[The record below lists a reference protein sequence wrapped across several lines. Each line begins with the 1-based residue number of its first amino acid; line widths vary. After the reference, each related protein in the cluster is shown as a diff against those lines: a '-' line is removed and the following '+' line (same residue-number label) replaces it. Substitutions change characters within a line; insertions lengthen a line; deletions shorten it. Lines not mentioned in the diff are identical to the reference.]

1 MTTISDTD
9 VTRKVSEDQIDTVAA
24 DGPTRRTAADR
35 PTPKQRGLGLAAQFF
50 VLAAA
55 LLALTIGL
63 TVAVAAWRSTQVA
76 EQTIRED
83 LARVPEVWEGY
94 SSSRSSAALEQV
106 RSLAREPGTLA
117 IFAEEVDLST
127 RLSFATEDAP
137 QMLQEA
143 STVFLFDRYSGV
155 LARSDRPDGSGVGQ
169 PFAGVGWVA
178 SVLDTWQG
186 TTAFIRERDSLA
198 MVAAAPVIAGEG
210 DGAQLQGVLAVTFP
224 IGEEALAQL
233 QTLTRGEVAIAA
245 DMARRGEAPQLE
257 LTAASPGVD
266 GATLVSALKNVPEAF
281 DEVFLSGAVYGPV
294 TVGAGADA
302 REVLA
307 LPIFNSSGES
317 LAALLVARSR
327 AEEMASFYAIR
338 RGLIV
343 AGVVMLL
350 LSLPLSYLLGR
361 RIAKPLQKLARGAEL
376 IRDGRL
382 DVELPESGGGE
393 VGVLAGA
400 FAAMVEELREKHAL
414 EQLVADMRSRSA
426 DTGSAD
432 TRAAPPLASIARDV
446 RLPALG
452 EVFGDRYKIRSELGR
467 GGMGV
472 VFRASDLELEE
483 DVALKVM
490 RPEAFAEATDGV
502 AKLKQEVR
510 LARRISHP
518 NVIRVHDLVE
528 ADGLRCLSMEFV
540 PGTTLLEVLKQHGGL
555 RLAPGLQVAKQ
566 LCRGLTAVHSQ
577 GIVHRDLKP
586 QNVMVLPNGV
596 VKLMDFGISSGLK
609 GAGATDEGVVVGTP
623 AYMSPEQCRGQD
635 LDFHSDLYSLGIVL
649 WEMFAGKIPFSGST
663 VGSLIQQQLN
673 TAAPPL
679 RGARADIPAE
689 LEQVVMACLAKNPDH
704 RPASAS
710 LVYQSLRD
718 VLVTDW

>member
-9 VTRKVSEDQIDTVAA
+9 VTRRVTEDNIETLAA
-24 DGPTRRTAADR
+24 GGAHRPTGARPPAPTR
-35 PTPKQRGLGLAAQFF
+35 RGLGLAARFF
-50 VLAAA
+50 LLAAA
-55 LLALTIGL
+55 LLAGTLGL
-63 TVAVAAWRSTQVA
+63 TVAVAAWQSARVA
-76 EQTIRED
+76 EKTIRED
-83 LARVPEVWEGY
+83 LARVPAVWDGY
-94 SSSRSSAALEQV
+94 VTSRASAALEQV
-106 RSLAREPGTLA
+106 RSLAREPGTQAL
-117 IFAEEVDLST
+117 FADEVDLST
-127 RLSFATEDAP
+127 RLSFAVEDAP

-169 PFAGVGWVA
+169 PFASVGWVA

-186 TTAFIRERDSLA
+186 TTAFIRERESLA
-198 MVAAAPVIAGEG
+198 MVAAAPVITGEG

-224 IGEEALAQL
+224 LGQKALAQL
-233 QTLTRGEVAIAA
+233 QTLTRGEVAVVA
-245 DMARRGEAPQLE
+245 DMARRGEALQLE
-257 LTAASPGVD
+257 LSASTP
-266 GATLVSALKNVPEAF
+266 
-281 DEVFLSGAVYGPV
+281 
-294 TVGAGADA
+294 GAGGAALVTALLQDPQTLNDVFGANRLFGPATIGVASDA
-302 REVLA
+302 REVVA
-307 LPIFNSSGES
+307 VPVMSSSGDV
-317 LAALLVARSR
+317 LAALVVARSR

-338 RGLIV
+338 RGLIF
-343 AGVVMLL
+343 AGAAMLL
-350 LSLPLSYLLGR
+350 LSLPVSYLLGR
-361 RIAKPLQKLARGAEL
+361 SIARPLTKLAQGAEL

-382 DVELPESGGGE
+382 DVELPASGGGE

-400 FAAMVEELREKHAL
+400 FAAMVEELREKDAL

-426 DTGSAD
+426 DTGGEPTHRTTPVSG
-432 TRAAPPLASIARDV
+432 SARDA
-446 RLPALG
+446 RLPLPG

-540 PGTTLLEVLKQHGGL
+540 PGTTLLQVLKQHGGL

-566 LCRGLTAVHSQ
+566 LCRGLTAVHGQ

-586 QNVMVLPNGV
+586 QNVMVLPNGL
-596 VKLMDFGISSGLK
+596 VKLMDFGVSSGLK
-609 GAGATDEGVVVGTP
+609 GAATTEDGTVVGTP

-635 LDFHSDLYSLGIVL
+635 LDFRSDLYSLGIVF
-649 WEMFAGKIPFSGST
+649 WEMFAGKIPFSGTT

-679 RGARADIPAE
+679 RGARADIPLE
-689 LEQVVMACLAKNPDH
+689 LEQVVMACLAKDPAQ

>member
-1 MTTISDTD
+1 MMTTSDTD
-9 VTRKVSEDQIDTVAA
+9 VTHKVSEDHIETVAA
-24 DGPTRRTAADR
+24 QAPVRRTESGR
-35 PTPKQRGLGLAAQFF
+35 KTPRQRGLGLAAQFF

-55 LLALTIGL
+55 LLSLTLGL
-63 TVAVAAWRSTQVA
+63 TVAVAAWRSGQVA

-83 LARVPEVWEGY
+83 LARVPDVWEGY
-94 SSSRSSAALEQV
+94 ALSRSSAALEQV
-106 RSLAREPGTLA
+106 QSLAREPGTLA
-117 IFAEEVDLST
+117 IFADEVDLST

-143 STVFLFDRYSGV
+143 STIFLFDRYSGV
-155 LARSDRPDGSGVGQ
+155 LARSDRPDGSGIGQ
-169 PFAGVGWVA
+169 PFASVGWVA

-186 TTAFIRERDSLA
+186 TTAFLRERDQLA

-224 IGEEALAQL
+224 IGTEALAQL
-233 QTLTRGEVAIAA
+233 QTLTRGEIAIVA
-245 DMARRGEAPQLE
+245 DMAGRNEPPQPGL
-257 LTAASPGVD
+257 AASTPGID
-266 GATLVSALKNVPEAF
+266 GAALVAALVDDSVATDSVF
-281 DEVFLSGAVYGPV
+281 LAGEVFGPV
-294 TVGAGADA
+294 TIGADAEA

-307 LPIFNSSGES
+307 VPIFNSTGDS

-327 AEEMASFYAIR
+327 AEEMASFFAIR
-338 RGLIV
+338 RGLII

-350 LSLPLSYLLGR
+350 LSLPISYLLGR

-382 DVELPESGGGE
+382 DVDLPEAGSGE

-400 FAAMVEELREKHAL
+400 FAAMVEELREKDAL
-414 EQLVADMRSRSA
+414 EQLVADMRSSSA
-426 DTGSAD
+426 DTDGGA
-432 TRAAPPLASIARDV
+432 TQAAPPPSAIARDA
-446 RLPALG
+446 RLPATG
-452 EVFGDRYKIRSELGR
+452 EVFGERYKIRSELGR

-490 RPEAFAEATDGV
+490 RPETFADATDGV

-528 ADGLRCLSMEFV
+528 AGGLRCLSMEFV
-540 PGTTLLEVLKQHGGL
+540 PGTTLLAVLRQHGGL

-566 LCRGLTAVHSQ
+566 LCRGLTAVHSE

-596 VKLMDFGISSGLK
+596 VKLMDFGVSSGLQS
-609 GAGATDEGVVVGTP
+609 AGTNKEGMVVGTP
-623 AYMSPEQCRGQD
+623 AYMSPEQCRGQE
-635 LDFHSDLYSLGIVL
+635 LDFRSDLYSLGIVL
-649 WEMFAGKIPFSGST
+649 WEMFAGKIPFSGTT
-663 VGSLIQQQLN
+663 VASLIQQQLN
-673 TAAPPL
+673 TVAPPL
-679 RGARADIPAE
+679 RGARDDVPPE
-689 LEQVVMACLAKNPDH
+689 LERVVMSCLAKDPDQ

>member
-1 MTTISDTD
+1 MMTISDTD
-9 VTRKVSEDQIDTVAA
+9 VTREVSEDHIETVAA
-24 DGPTRRTAADR
+24 RVPDRRTGAGR
-35 PTPKQRGLGLAAQFF
+35 KTQKQRGFGLAVQFF

-55 LLALTIGL
+55 LLALTLGL
-63 TVAVAAWRSTQVA
+63 TVAIAAWRSGQVA
-76 EQTIRED
+76 ERTIRDD
-83 LARVPEVWEGY
+83 LARVPDVWEGY
-94 SSSRSSAALEQV
+94 TLSRSSAALEQV
-106 RSLAREPGTLA
+106 QSLAREPGTLA
-117 IFAEEVDLST
+117 IFADEVDLST

-186 TTAFIRERDSLA
+186 TTAFLRERDQLA

-224 IGEEALAQL
+224 IGAEALAQL
-233 QTLTRGEVAIAA
+233 QTLTRGEVAIVA
-245 DMARRGEAPQLE
+245 DMARRGEAPQPE
-257 LTAASPGVD
+257 LTASTPGIEGTMLDDAVTNNAL
-266 GATLVSALKNVPEAF
+266 ATET
-281 DEVFLSGAVYGPV
+281 VFLEGQVFGPV
-294 TVGAGADA
+294 TVGTAAEA
-302 REVLA
+302 RDVLA
-307 LPIFNSSGES
+307 VPIFNSSGDS

-338 RGLIV
+338 RGLIF
-343 AGVVMLL
+343 AGVAMLL
-350 LSLPLSYLLGR
+350 LSLPISYLLGR
-361 RIAKPLQKLARGAEL
+361 RIAKPLQELARGAEA

-382 DVELPESGGGE
+382 DVELPDGGSGE

-400 FAAMVEELREKHAL
+400 FGAMVEELREKEAL

-426 DTGSAD
+426 DTDGGA
-432 TRAAPPLASIARDV
+432 TQAAPPPSAIARDV
-446 RLPALG
+446 RLPATG
-452 EVFGDRYKIRSELGR
+452 EVFGERYKIRSELGR

-490 RPEAFAEATDGV
+490 RPEAFEEATDSV

-510 LARRISHP
+510 LARKISHP

-528 ADGLRCLSMEFV
+528 AGGLRCLSMEFV
-540 PGTTLLEVLKQHGGL
+540 PGTSLLAVLKQHGGL

-566 LCRGLTAVHSQ
+566 LCRGLTAVHTE

-609 GAGATDEGVVVGTP
+609 SAGATNEGVVVGTP

-635 LDFHSDLYSLGIVL
+635 LDFRSDLYSLGIVL

-679 RGARADIPAE
+679 RGARDDIPPE
-689 LEQVVMACLAKNPDH
+689 LEQIVMACLAKDPER
-704 RPASAS
+704 RPVSAS
-710 LVYQSLRD
+710 MVYQSLRD

>member
-1 MTTISDTD
+1 MMTISDTD
-9 VTRKVSEDQIDTVAA
+9 VTREVSEDHIETVAA
-24 DGPTRRTAADR
+24 RVPDRRTGAGR
-35 PTPKQRGLGLAAQFF
+35 KTQKQRGFGLAVQFF

-55 LLALTIGL
+55 LLALTLGL
-63 TVAVAAWRSTQVA
+63 TVAIAAWRSGQVA
-76 EQTIRED
+76 ERTIRDD
-83 LARVPEVWEGY
+83 LARVPDVWEGY
-94 SSSRSSAALEQV
+94 ALSRSSAALEQV
-106 RSLAREPGTLA
+106 QSLAREPGTLA
-117 IFAEEVDLST
+117 IFADEVDLST

-186 TTAFIRERDSLA
+186 TTAFLRERDQLA

-224 IGEEALAQL
+224 IGAEALAQL
-233 QTLTRGEVAIAA
+233 QTLTRGEVAIVA
-245 DMARRGEAPQLE
+245 DMARRGEAPQPE
-257 LTAASPGVD
+257 LTASTPGIEGTMLDDAVTNNAL
-266 GATLVSALKNVPEAF
+266 ATET
-281 DEVFLSGAVYGPV
+281 VFLEGQVFGPV
-294 TVGAGADA
+294 TVGTAAEA
-302 REVLA
+302 RDVLA
-307 LPIFNSSGES
+307 VPIFNSSGDS

-338 RGLIV
+338 RGLIF
-343 AGVVMLL
+343 AGVAMLL
-350 LSLPLSYLLGR
+350 LSLPVSYLLGR
-361 RIAKPLQKLARGAEL
+361 RIAKPLQELARGAEA

-382 DVELPESGGGE
+382 DVELPDGGSGE

-400 FAAMVEELREKHAL
+400 FGAMVEELREKEAL
-414 EQLVADMRSRSA
+414 EQLVADMRARSA
-426 DTGSAD
+426 DTDGGP
-432 TRAAPPLASIARDV
+432 TQAAPPPSAIARDA
-446 RLPALG
+446 RLPATG
-452 EVFGDRYKIRSELGR
+452 EVFGERYKIRSELGR

-490 RPEAFAEATDGV
+490 RPEAFEEATDGV

-510 LARRISHP
+510 LARKISHP

-528 ADGLRCLSMEFV
+528 AGGLRCLSMEFV
-540 PGTTLLEVLKQHGGL
+540 PGTTLLAVLKQHGGL

-566 LCRGLTAVHSQ
+566 LCRGLTAVHTE

-609 GAGATDEGVVVGTP
+609 SAGATNEGVVVGTP

-635 LDFHSDLYSLGIVL
+635 LDFRSDLYSLGIVL
-649 WEMFAGKIPFSGST
+649 WEMFAGKIPFSGTT

-673 TAAPPL
+673 TTAPPL
-679 RGARADIPAE
+679 RGARDDIPPE
-689 LEQVVMACLAKNPDH
+689 LEQIVMACLAKDPEH
-704 RPASAS
+704 RPVSAS
-710 LVYQSLRD
+710 MVYQSLRD

>member
-1 MTTISDTD
+1 M
-9 VTRKVSEDQIDTVAA
+9 
-24 DGPTRRTAADR
+24 
-35 PTPKQRGLGLAAQFF
+35 
-50 VLAAA
+50 
-55 LLALTIGL
+55 TIG
-63 TVAVAAWRSTQVA
+63 AA
-76 EQTIRED
+76 
-83 LARVPEVWEGY
+83 
-94 SSSRSSAALEQV
+94 
-106 RSLAREPGTLA
+106 
-117 IFAEEVDLST
+117 
-127 RLSFATEDAP
+127 
-137 QMLQEA
+137 
-143 STVFLFDRYSGV
+143 
-155 LARSDRPDGSGVGQ
+155 
-169 PFAGVGWVA
+169 
-178 SVLDTWQG
+178 
-186 TTAFIRERDSLA
+186 
-198 MVAAAPVIAGEG
+198 
-210 DGAQLQGVLAVTFP
+210 
-224 IGEEALAQL
+224 
-233 QTLTRGEVAIAA
+233 
-245 DMARRGEAPQLE
+245 
-257 LTAASPGVD
+257 
-266 GATLVSALKNVPEAF
+266 
-281 DEVFLSGAVYGPV
+281 
-294 TVGAGADA
+294 ADA

-307 LPIFNSSGES
+307 VPIFNSSGES

-327 AEEMASFYAIR
+327 VEEMASFYAIR
-338 RGLIV
+338 RGLVI
-343 AGVVMLL
+343 AGAVMLL
-350 LSLPLSYLLGR
+350 LSLPVSFLLGR
-361 RIAKPLQKLARGAEL
+361 RVARPLQKLARGAEL

-400 FAAMVEELREKHAL
+400 FAAMVEELREKEAL

-426 DTGSAD
+426 DTGSAP
-432 TRAAPPLASIARDV
+432 TRAASSHPSAARDA
-446 RLPALG
+446 RLPATG

-540 PGTTLLEVLKQHGGL
+540 PGTTLLEVLRQHGGL

-596 VKLMDFGISSGLK
+596 VKLMDFGVSSGLK
-609 GAGATDEGVVVGTP
+609 GAGTTDDGVVVGTP
-623 AYMSPEQCRGQD
+623 AYMSPEQCRGLD
-635 LDFHSDLYSLGIVL
+635 LDFRSDLYSLGIVL

-679 RGARADIPAE
+679 RGARADIPTE
-689 LEQVVMACLAKNPDH
+689 LEQVVMACLAKEPEH

>member
-1 MTTISDTD
+1 MTMISDTD
-9 VTRKVSEDQIDTVAA
+9 ATRRVSEDNIETLVAG
-24 DGPTRRTAADR
+24 GPRRRTGAV
-35 PTPKQRGLGLAAQFF
+35 PSPQPGRGPGLAARFF
-50 VLAAA
+50 LLAAA
-55 LLALTIGL
+55 LLAGTLGL
-63 TVAVAAWRSTQVA
+63 TVAVAAWQSSRVA
-76 EQTIRED
+76 ERTVRED
-83 LARVPEVWEGY
+83 LARVPAVWEGY
-94 SSSRSSAALEQV
+94 ATSRSSAALEQV
-106 RSLAREPGTLA
+106 MSLAREPGTQA

-127 RLSFATEDAP
+127 RLSFAMEDAP

-155 LARSDRPDGSGVGQ
+155 LARSDRPDGGGVGQ
-169 PFAGVGWVA
+169 PFAAVGWVA

-186 TTAFIRERDSLA
+186 TTAFIRERETLA
-198 MVAAAPVIAGEG
+198 MVAAAPVITGEG

-224 IGEEALAQL
+224 LGEAALAHL
-233 QTLTRGEVAIAA
+233 QTLTRGEVAVVT
-245 DMARRGEAPQLE
+245 DMARRGETLQPE
-257 LTAASPGVD
+257 LSAATPGVG
-266 GATLVSALKNVPEAF
+266 GALITALMQDPQALT
-281 DEVFLSGAVYGPV
+281 DVFVGRKLYGPA
-294 TVGAGADA
+294 TVGASTQA
-302 REVLA
+302 RELLA
-307 LPIFNSSGES
+307 VPVMSSS
-317 LAALLVARSR
+317 DDVLAALVVARSR

-338 RGLIV
+338 RGLII
-343 AGVVMLL
+343 AGAAMLL
-350 LSLPLSYLLGR
+350 LSLPVSYLLGR
-361 RIAKPLQKLARGAEL
+361 SIARPLTKLAQGAEL

-382 DVELPESGGGE
+382 DVELPASGSGE

-400 FAAMVEELREKHAL
+400 FAAMVEELREKDAL

-426 DTGSAD
+426 DTGGEP
-432 TRAAPPLASIARDV
+432 THRAAPAAGSGAEG
-446 RLPALG
+446 RLPAVG

-540 PGTTLLEVLKQHGGL
+540 PGNTLLQVLKQHGGL

-566 LCRGLTAVHSQ
+566 LCRGLTAVHAQ

-596 VKLMDFGISSGLK
+596 VKLMDFGVSSGLK
-609 GAGATDEGVVVGTP
+609 GAATTEDGMVVGTP
-623 AYMSPEQCRGQD
+623 AYMSPEQCRGLD
-635 LDFHSDLYSLGIVL
+635 LDFRSDLYSLGIVL
-649 WEMFAGKIPFSGST
+649 WEMFAGKIPFSGTT

-673 TAAPPL
+673 SVAPPL
-679 RGARADIPAE
+679 RGTRADIPIE
-689 LEQVVMACLAKNPDH
+689 LEQVVMACLAKDPAL